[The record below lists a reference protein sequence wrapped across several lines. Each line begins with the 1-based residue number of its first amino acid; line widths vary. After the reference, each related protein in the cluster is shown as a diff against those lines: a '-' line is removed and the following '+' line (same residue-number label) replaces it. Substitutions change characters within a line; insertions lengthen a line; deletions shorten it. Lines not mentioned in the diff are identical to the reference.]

1 MQCVYQPVY
10 KCVCVCVV
18 LFREGVQSAGQELR
32 GQAEIRLSTDVA
44 LAVPASEYVE
54 VCGSELHPLQI
65 L

>member
-1 MQCVYQPVY
+1 MFISLCIN
-10 KCVCVCVV
+10 VCVCVLCCSGRV
-18 LFREGVQSAGQELR
+18 FSAGQELR